1 MAHMAPSAIISNHTK
16 NHQSFLETPIVA
28 GTTIQVSLMDSDPEL
43 ESHLEG
49 KACKSHAYL
58 ARRRPW
64 GDLMADFQ
72 NLKGAYKQEG
82 NQLFTQSDG
91 DRIR

>member
-1 MAHMAPSAIISNHTK
+1 MAHLAPAAIISNHTK
-16 NHQSFLETPIVA
+16 NRQSFLGTPIVA
-28 GTTIQVSLMDSDPEL
+28 GTTIQVSLMDSDPE
-43 ESHLEG
+43 SHLEG

-58 ARRRPW
+58 AWRRPW

-72 NLKGAYKQEG
+72 NLKRAYKQEG

-91 DRIR
+91 DRTR